1 MKILQ
6 TGSTCS
12 AAVLQK
18 LLAEYSPE
26 LYRQIVM
33 SLYEKENINL
43 GDYFSLIVIKT

>member
-12 AAVLQK
+12 AVLQK

-33 SLYEKENINL
+33 SLYEKGEYKPWGL
-43 GDYFSLIVIKT
+43 FL